1 MSAEIPNLTFQ
12 PNEFYERL
20 LLLRATNPTR
30 LARFGSQ
37 TLAALQAYEAA
48 KLKAKL
54 EDMKRQQASAKP
66 DDSDTETPDAT

>member
-20 LLLRATNPTR
+20 ILLRGTNPPG
-30 LARFGSQ
+30 LARFSGA

-54 EDMKRQQASAKP
+54 GEMKRQQAAAKP
-66 DDSDTETPDAT
+66 DDGDTKTPDAA